1 MIHVGWMANTF
12 VGRNSSGTARAQ
24 ELLIKGLL
32 KSHSADL
39 RMSLICNKKTNLA
52 LINQDIAL
60 QKLKVIELPQVKGN
74 FLASSRQY
82 YAAKKVMQDSLDV
95 LHFMN
100 PRQYP
105 YYHYFPAKS
114 FVSTFHAGGDVT
126 APTDKFIISQ
136 KLYNYVGQSQ
146 NKHLFKVV
154 ADSPFAKQEIIEAYN
169 INANNIEIIPL
180 GTDHLWN
187 LIETKNLINDCYI
200 LIVGRWQKYKNVHS
214 ILKALNKF
222 GSTLTKKYRIVLLGN
237 TQGLGRDLVITE
249 LNLFA
254 SNQIIIKNFA
264 SEIEL
269 KSLYANASLVI
280 HPSINEGFGWPAFE
294 AYGEGARLLVHI
306 GTPADDYL
314 GQQPGVMSANLI
326 APPREIMNSIIA
338 ALTLPEQNIMDRRN
352 YLKKIGATWEKMV
365 ENYFDLYVRASNL

>member
-1 MIHVGWMANTF
+1 MANTF

>member
-1 MIHVGWMANTF
+1 
-12 VGRNSSGTARAQ
+12 
-24 ELLIKGLL
+24 
-32 KSHSADL
+32 
-39 RMSLICNKKTNLA
+39 
-52 LINQDIAL
+52 
-60 QKLKVIELPQVKGN
+60 
-74 FLASSRQY
+74 
-82 YAAKKVMQDSLDV
+82 
-95 LHFMN
+95 MN
-100 PRQYP
+100 
-105 YYHYFPAKS
+105 
-114 FVSTFHAGGDVT
+114 
-126 APTDKFIISQ
+126 
-136 KLYNYVGQSQ
+136 
-146 NKHLFKVV
+146 
-154 ADSPFAKQEIIEAYN
+154 
-169 INANNIEIIPL
+169 L